1 MLNDNN
7 ILKVM
12 CSNVDGLKGNMKKL
26 DFKDHVGDT
35 DIVVILETKL
45 IERDKISIVQPIGGT

>member
-1 MLNDNN
+1 
-7 ILKVM
+7 M